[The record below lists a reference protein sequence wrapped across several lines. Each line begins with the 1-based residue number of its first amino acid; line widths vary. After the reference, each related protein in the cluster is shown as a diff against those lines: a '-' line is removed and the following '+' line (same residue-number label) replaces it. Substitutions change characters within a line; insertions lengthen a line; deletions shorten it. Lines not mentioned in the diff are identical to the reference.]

1 MQKINILIKRW
12 GGGGGRFFKYFMNIF
27 LSEKLVNVLNT
38 QILYVFLKILQRS
51 VNYMY
56 FMGLKILSVDND
68 LFI

>member
-1 MQKINILIKRW
+1 MKDIRW
-12 GGGGGRFFKYFMNIF
+12 GGGGRFFKYFMNIF
-27 LSEKLVNVLNT
+27 LNEKLVNVLNT
-38 QILYVFLKILQRS
+38 QTLYVFLKILQRS